1 MTDSLFTWRKLTKD
15 WADIMKRNHI
25 QMVFHVLD
33 KEKMLETANCKKKKK
48 RGGVT
53 KNMTLVF
60 LFATL
65 MPENLRENVKT
76 SEAKELCSKNYRLD
90 QAII

>member
-1 MTDSLFTWRKLTKD
+1 MSWIKRKCWKQPT
-15 WADIMKRNHI
+15 
-25 QMVFHVLD
+25 V
-33 KEKMLETANCKKKKK
+33 KKKKK